1 MYICTIRMP
10 ARPRRIVCATIYYI
24 DRSSSNTIEFQAS
37 VLRFLRSQPTTCL
50 AGRPPHSLTSLARPP
65 RAVGATP
72 AASTT
77 TAWRPSWRTRPQPHQ
92 TTLNFIHEMKLERH
106 KTRARGC
113 HILRSQW
120 RQCSGVLEWPCKFW
134 NMVLTN
140 ENKTLETKTIFTC
153 LGICKIP
160 LCVRL

>member
-1 MYICTIRMP
+1 MYVNIFFPFSNTFTCYRCTLALHYSVLRTMFVYVYICTRMP

-120 RQCSGVLEWPCKFW
+120 RQ
-134 NMVLTN
+134 
-140 ENKTLETKTIFTC
+140 
-153 LGICKIP
+153 
-160 LCVRL
+160 